1 MALPPLQ
8 DERDGKREKEKEK
21 QLTYMN
27 LQTKVIYN
35 PSTVER
41 NCVLGWFPSLI
52 YSSNPQE
59 TSEELLMH
67 LQAGAVGNSL
77 LCSSFWGRM
86 AALSGGLVLVLVTGM
101 SCVRKGMQC

>member
-1 MALPPLQ
+1 MCLGGPPI
-8 DERDGKREKEKEK
+8 R
-21 QLTYMN
+21 
-27 LQTKVIYN
+27 
-35 PSTVER
+35 ST
-41 NCVLGWFPSLI
+41 PQ
-52 YSSNPQE
+52 NPQE
-59 TSEELLMH
+59 ASEELLLH